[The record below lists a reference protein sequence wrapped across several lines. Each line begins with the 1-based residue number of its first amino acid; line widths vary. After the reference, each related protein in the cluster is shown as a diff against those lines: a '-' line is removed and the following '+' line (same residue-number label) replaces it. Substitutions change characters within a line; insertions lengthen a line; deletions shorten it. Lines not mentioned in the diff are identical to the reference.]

1 MCDTKRLLEQ
11 IQMSKTLD
19 MITVKLNA
27 LDDRCE
33 PVDADIC
40 FRHGTA
46 FVKLPVPP
54 TVVGRETLRAL
65 LVLAGRH
72 EQDMINKQSRA
83 FDAAAGSGRPK
94 VFQNSYN
101 IE

>member
-1 MCDTKRLLEQ
+1 MKNEQCGPTPEQ

-19 MITVKLNA
+19 MITVKLDA

-40 FRHGTA
+40 FRHGHTE

-83 FDAAAGSGRPK
+83 FDVAAEKAAERLSK
-94 VFQNSYN
+94 LL
-101 IE
+101 